1 MAQIKRFHRP
11 DCSGGSCGCWW
22 RLDFRPQGMAGP
34 RKRVEFPTKRAAE
47 KHLAEVA
54 HKVTRHEYRPPA
66 SVPTFREA
74 AAEWLTE
81 KADRHPATLAGWRT
95 VLAHLKPLDPLRLD
109 TITVATIERL
119 RDDLRKTL
127 APHTV
132 RTILGVCT
140 AVFKS
145 AMRKGFAHAN
155 PAQLAVRPR
164 NQRKPADEGTGPE
177 LPLRP
182 DEVLSSE
189 EIARLLAH
197 ATPGLW
203 RTYLATAAATGM
215 RSEELNALQW
225 GDIEFA
231 TGRLLVKRSLH
242 WTRDSGQTGTVLP
255 RIGPTKSKAGERTLP
270 LAPELVSILRAWKIQ
285 CPPSKSDLVFCR
297 DNGEPLRRSVIL
309 RSGVY
314 PACARAKL
322 RRCNVKTLRHSY
334 ASGLLARG
342 CAITTVAGLMG
353 HSSPAV
359 TLKTYSHWIAS
370 EDHGEAYAYVSGFLG
385 NTNQRIVAQMEATGT
400 LRKVAEGAS

>member
-1 MAQIKRFHRP
+1 MAQIKRLHRP
-11 DCSGGSCGCWW
+11 DCHRGSCSCWW

-74 AAEWLTE
+74 AADWMTE
-81 KADRHPATLAGWRT
+81 KSDRHPATLSGWRT
-95 VLAHLKPLDPLRLD
+95 VLAHLKPLDALRMD

-119 RDDLRKTL
+119 RDDLRKKL

-164 NQRKPADEGTGPE
+164 NQRKPADEGTGLD

-182 DEVLSSE
+182 DEVLDASE
-189 EIARLLAH
+189 IKRLLDA

-203 RTYLATAAATGM
+203 RTYLAVAASTGM
-215 RSEELNALQW
+215 RSEEMNALQW
-225 GDIEFA
+225 GDIEFDA
-231 TGRLLVKRSLH
+231 SKLYVRRSLH
-242 WTRDSGQTGTVLP
+242 WTRDAGQIGTIKP
-255 RIGPTKSKAGERTLP
+255 RTGPTKTKSGERTIPLP
-270 LAPELVSILRAWKIQ
+270 AELVTMLRTWKLAA
-285 CPPSKSDLVFCR
+285 PPSASDLVFCR

-322 RRCNVKTLRHSY
+322 RRCNVKTLRHSF

-342 CAITTVAGLMG
+342 TPITMVAGMMG
-353 HSSPAV
+353 HANPGV
-359 TLKTYSHWIAS
+359 TLKVYSHWLPS
-370 EDHGEAYAYVSGFLG
+370 EDNGAAARYAASFLKSAK
-385 NTNQRIVAQMEATGT
+385 ISAHVA
-400 LRKVAEGAS
+400 